1 MNRAKHLVPMDK
13 PVYITGMGIISAIG
27 NSRAETERALLEKRS
42 GVQTLRLLP
51 SVHQDLP
58 CGEVKLSNEELRL
71 RLHIPT
77 DKGCNRT
84 ALLGIEAIRQ
94 ALEQSGLPVEEAWLL
109 SGTTVGGMDSTER
122 HFLEMLEGD
131 EWLPLLA
138 THDSGS
144 TTGLMADYF
153 GIPARRTMTISTA
166 CSSAANAL
174 IVGANMIKT
183 GEAEAVIAG
192 GSEALSLFHLNG
204 FHTLMILDTERC
216 RPFDE
221 TRRGLNLGEGAGF
234 VVLESAASM
243 QRRGAKPLAVLSGYG
258 NRCDAFHQTASSDC
272 GEGAALAM
280 QEALDMAGLAPQA
293 IGYVNAHGTGTPNND
308 ASESAAL
315 QRIFG
320 GHVPPVSSTKPF
332 TGHATSAAGGIEA
345 VISLLALQDG
355 FIPANLGGSRPMPGG
370 IVPSAGGRNVAL
382 RHVMCN
388 SFGFGGNDSSLI
400 LSQPETVSAE
410 TSTEADRIP
419 ALPSVGL
426 RTLSCVRSVPEAPLD
441 NLREFMSPMESR
453 RLCKLLKAAMMTSL
467 TALRQAG
474 VECPDA
480 ILVGTSYGM
489 LENSEKFLL
498 ELCREGEQGLSPT
511 LFMQSTHNTIAG
523 TLAIRTH
530 CHGYNITY
538 TQLGEAETLDLCW
551 REAERL
557 MRLGRIHN
565 ALIGYHNEVT
575 PALHDML
582 LRLRGED
589 LPVGVTSTA
598 MFIEKR

>member
-1 MNRAKHLVPMDK
+1 MNRSI
-13 PVYITGMGIISAIG
+13 YITGAGVISAIG
-27 NSRAETERALLEKRS
+27 IGLAETERALREGRS
-42 GVQTLRLLP
+42 GIAALQYLP
-51 SVHQDLP
+51 SVHHELP
-58 CGEVKLSNEELRL
+58 CGEVKLSDDELCR
-71 RLHIPT
+71 RLHIPAG
-77 DKGCNRT
+77 KVFNRT

-94 ALEQSGLPVEEAWLL
+94 ALAQSDLSAEEAWLV
-109 SGTTVGGMDSTER
+109 SGTTVGGMDRTEK

-138 THDSGS
+138 SHDSGS
-144 TTGLMADYF
+144 TTGLMAGYF
-153 GIPARRTMTISTA
+153 GIPARRTLTISTA

-183 GEAEAVIAG
+183 GEADVVVAG

-216 RPFDE
+216 RPFDD
-221 TRRGLNLGEGAGF
+221 TRRGLNLGEGAAF
-234 VVLESAASM
+234 VVLESAASVR
-243 QRRGAKPLAVLSGYG
+243 RRGGKPLAVLSGYG
-258 NRCDAFHQTASSDC
+258 NRCDAFHQTASSAD
-272 GEGAALAM
+272 GEGAVLAM
-280 QEALDMAGLAPQA
+280 TEALEMAGLQPRD

-308 ASESAAL
+308 ASESVAL
-315 QRIFG
+315 QRVFG
-320 GHVPPVSSTKPF
+320 GEVPPVSSTKPF
-332 TGHATSAAGGIEA
+332 TGHATSAAGGIET
-345 VISLLALQDG
+345 VISLLALRHG
-355 FIPANLGGSRPMPGG
+355 FIPANLGLRHPMPGG
-370 IVPSAGGRNVAL
+370 IIPSPGEENVSL

-410 TSTEADRIP
+410 TSTGADRVP
-419 ALPSVGL
+419 VLPSVGL

-441 NLREFMSPMESR
+441 NLQEFMSPMESR

-467 TALRQAG
+467 TALRQAE

-523 TLAIRTH
+523 ALALRTR

-538 TQLGEAETLDLCW
+538 TQLGEQEALDLCL
-551 REAERL
+551 RDADRL
-557 MRLGRIHN
+557 MRLGRIRN

-575 PALHDML
+575 PALRDMVR
-582 LRLRGED
+582 RLRGED
-589 LPVGVTSTA
+589 LPVGVTSVA
-598 MFIEKR
+598 MFVQKC